1 MRWPRSATAG
11 AASCRTSSAAGTDAP
26 LVAIQRA
33 GERSV
38 AETPDLLHAG
48 AALLLWTGTYLVLA
62 PGPRPCRTNLRSVS
76 DGTPRSRAT
85 CAIGRP
91 LSNTSRAP
99 RSNSSGGHLRGRG
112 IDGSSTSSRTDRPGF
127 EVSVKPSLAQLGGA
141 VRLAVA

>member
-38 AETPDLLHAG
+38 AETPDLQHAG
-48 AALLLWTGTYLVLA
+48 TALLLWTGTYLVLA
-62 PGPRPCRTNLRSVS
+62 PDPRPCRTNLRSVS

-91 LSNTSRAP
+91 LSNPSRAAIQQ
-99 RSNSSGGHLRGRG
+99 LRRTLVRTRHRW
-112 IDGSSTSSRTDRPGF
+112 ILDVLHDTSSRPR
-127 EVSVKPSLAQLGGA
+127 
-141 VRLAVA
+141 